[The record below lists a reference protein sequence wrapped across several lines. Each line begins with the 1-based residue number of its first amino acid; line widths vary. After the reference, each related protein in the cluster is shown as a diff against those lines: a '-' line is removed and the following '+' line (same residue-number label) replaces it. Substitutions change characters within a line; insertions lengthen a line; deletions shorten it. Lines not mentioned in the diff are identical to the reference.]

1 MLRSPTFKK
10 CSLRKI
16 SIALVSLQL
25 LDSETQAFKMGHL
38 MKFGYARVSSNTQD
52 HAAQVEALKAAG
64 CERIFSE
71 KASGKSTN
79 GRPEFAKLMK
89 ALKHGD
95 VVTVV
100 KLDRLARSSRDL
112 QNILHELQE
121 IGCGFVSLGES
132 WCDTT
137 TDVGRLVMTIMGGI
151 AEFERN
157 LIRKRCEEGIQRA
170 KRKGTKFGRPT
181 ALDPSQRRRVA
192 ERYTAGETMAE
203 LAREYECG
211 EATIWRALQ

>member
-1 MLRSPTFKK
+1 
-10 CSLRKI
+10 
-16 SIALVSLQL
+16 
-25 LDSETQAFKMGHL
+25 

-64 CERIFSE
+64 CERIYSE

-89 ALKHGD
+89 ALRYGD

-112 QNILHELQE
+112 HNILHELQE
-121 IGCGFVSLGES
+121 LGCGFVSLGES

-151 AEFERN
+151 AEFERS

-170 KRKGTKFGRPT
+170 RRKGTIFGRPS
-181 ALDPSQRRRVA
+181 ALDPSQRRGAVGRRPA
-192 ERYTAGETMAE
+192 RAHERRKKLASEGRPRIHELRLYVGDHEDDHRPRGERPAG
-203 LAREYECG
+203 LDLYEFHVLRFLTRCQT
-211 EATIWRALQ
+211 EC